1 MTKNILQTFTFFG
14 TPPFYFGL
22 TIVVFFFS
30 PLTSLFILITVGV
43 TELICAIIKLITRK
57 SRPIPREKE
66 ETLYQKYDASTF
78 PSAHTGRIASNM
90 AMIYLANPAIYIL
103 IIGVLL
109 TVLVAWSRVALKQ
122 HYVSD
127 VVAGAVTGVTF
138 TYLVFKWLF

>member
-1 MTKNILQTFTFFG
+1 MKKKIWEIFTFLG

-30 PLTSLFILITVGV
+30 PLTSLFILISVGI

-109 TVLVAWSRVALKQ
+109 TALVASSRVALKQ
-122 HYVSD
+122 HFISD
-127 VVAGAVTGVTF
+127 VIAGAVTGVTL
-138 TYLVFKWLF
+138 TYLIFKWLF